1 MRFLSSVCISL
12 TLLGVLVG
20 PSRAQ
25 NFDDL
30 EKQTEKDKQ
39 RMAEIDKEVAELY
52 SRAAKLMAERQQ
64 LRAAAESRPQR
75 WPFHMEGTLHG
86 VSISASALDLYLKTD
101 EGGEPHKVG
110 LLPKVTKITFSD
122 QQPAKPTDLKAGV
135 RISARWRGIEAAE
148 IIIQKGCRQILDT
161 KDADKIAKE
170 VDFANEDLYF
180 VPWVGKSLDREW
192 FQVTTDKNG
201 PVVTLTHKACQNDA
215 LQPAVLQFDIR
226 RCSLYA
232 IARNTRLVNGLPGTA
247 TKIANAEELAK
258 QLRAWHELPPLPPL
272 SR

>member
-1 MRFLSSVCISL
+1 MRFVSSVCISL

-20 PSRAQ
+20 PSKAQ

-52 SRAAKLMAERQQ
+52 NKTAKLLAERQQ

-75 WPFHMEGTLHG
+75 WPFQIEGILHG
-86 VSISASALDLYLKTD
+86 ASISSSALDLYL
-101 EGGEPHKVG
+101 EGGEPQKVG
-110 LLPKVTKITFSD
+110 LLPKVTTITFSD
-122 QQPAKPTDLKAGV
+122 QQPAEPSDLKAGL
-135 RISARWRGIEAAE
+135 RISARWRGIEAGE
-148 IIIQKGCRQILDT
+148 IVIQKGCRQILDT

-180 VPWVGKSLDREW
+180 VPWVGKALDREW

-201 PVVTLTHKACQNDA
+201 SVATLTHKTCQNDA

-226 RCSLYA
+226 RCSLYVV
-232 IARNTRLVNGLPGTA
+232 ARNARLVNGLPGTA

-258 QLRAWHELPPLPPL
+258 QLRAWHELPPLPL
-272 SR
+272 VSR